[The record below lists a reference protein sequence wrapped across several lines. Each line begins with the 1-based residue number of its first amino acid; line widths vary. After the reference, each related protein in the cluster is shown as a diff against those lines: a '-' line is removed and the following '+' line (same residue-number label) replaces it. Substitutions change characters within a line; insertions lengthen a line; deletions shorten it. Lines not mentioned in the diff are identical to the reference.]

1 MVDVALRPAHPVR
14 GVDVAAAAGAP
25 GAEPSAAGRPGRK
38 KRTETNG
45 EKELASYLK
54 LAKLYFL
61 GFLKSFEN

>member
-38 KRTETNG
+38 KRTEKN
-45 EKELASYLK
+45 
-54 LAKLYFL
+54 
-61 GFLKSFEN
+61 N